1 MSNAKR
7 SDISNIAIGWKN
19 EFLRLGGKIR
29 FKKIE
34 GSNIKKLSSQV
45 EINFNRSII
54 FSSFFNSLQRN

>member
-19 EFLRLGGKIR
+19 EFLRLGEKIR